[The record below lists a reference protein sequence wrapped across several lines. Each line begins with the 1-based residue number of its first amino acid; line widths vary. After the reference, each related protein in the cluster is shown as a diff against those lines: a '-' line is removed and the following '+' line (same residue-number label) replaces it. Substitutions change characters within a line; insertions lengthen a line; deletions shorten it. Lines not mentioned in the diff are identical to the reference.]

1 MFKEIAIMTIALS
14 TTGKMTNV
22 NYLNDCEQRNIKQ
35 YIIDSGVNK
44 NNNNFEFEVFY
55 DINAPEWISNR
66 EKISFFTNINE
77 REKEKINNNSKFSGL
92 IDYSKTMPILSLKYN
107 NVAYDD
113 CISELEQVL
122 NNSNIYQIIVRDS

>member
-1 MFKEIAIMTIALS
+1 MFKEIAIMMIALS

-55 DINAPEWISNR
+55 DINAPEGISNR